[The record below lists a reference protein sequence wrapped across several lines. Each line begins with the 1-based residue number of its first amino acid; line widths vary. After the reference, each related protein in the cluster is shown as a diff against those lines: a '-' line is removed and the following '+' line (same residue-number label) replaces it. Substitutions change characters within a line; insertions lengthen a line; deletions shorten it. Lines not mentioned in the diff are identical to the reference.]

1 MMEVAR
7 KGIFH
12 PDMFHF
18 NEIMIIFLAV
28 MFTDILLL
36 DMFNTF
42 GLPTST
48 TVSIVFELLG
58 SAVAVAIVKI
68 SRAAESLTDLSL
80 YINSDRAL
88 GIISGIFISII
99 ISFTVGAIIQWFIRL
114 LFSFDIKKT
123 IKYFGGLW
131 GGIAISALSY
141 FILIKGAK
149 GASFMSDATVDWIH
163 NNGMNILLFSFLA
176 GAVLFQFLVSI
187 AKVNI
192 LKIIVLLGTFALAMA
207 FAGNDLVNF
216 IGVPLAGIESFNAFN
231 GSGLEPGQM
240 MMDILKG
247 PVKTP
252 TLFLLIAGLI
262 MAITLKFSSKS
273 KSVTA
278 TTIDLSSQNLG
289 KERFQSSGFARWLV
303 RGALEVG
310 LFIRRFTPDVVQDF
324 IDRRFDQSMMRKR
337 DRKKHEILAF
347 DLVRASVNLVV
358 AAILISIGTSL
369 KLPLSTTYVTFMVTM
384 GTSLSDKAWGRESAV
399 YRITGVLTVVGGWFL
414 TALSAFTAAFLI
426 ALLLSWGGMIA
437 IIGMSALV
445 MIVIIRTYRY
455 HKNKK
460 NIEESKPDE
469 EDLDGTVD
477 IIENRNSLVA
487 SILVNVS
494 KLYYLA
500 LLNFSKEKRKSLKK
514 VKAEA
519 NEIHIQTKLLKE
531 NMHTTIQQLSEDD
544 IETGHYYVQ
553 VLDYLRE
560 TSNCLQFIVNPL
572 FNHLDNNHAPLSKDQ
587 SAELVKFNEKMSVF
601 FNFALTILK
610 KKSFGS
616 LDELKK
622 QRDDLVHASNVI
634 RKSLVKSIKK
644 EGRGT
649 KVILLFLDVLTESK
663 NMAMFVTNVVQA
675 EQEFSLSG
683 NGDIKPGNK

>member
-1 MMEVAR
+1 MEYYYLIVVVILVALAVSDLIVGVSNDAVNFLNSAIGSKAAKFNVIMAVAAFGVLVGATFSNGMMEVAR

-247 PVKTP
+247 P
-252 TLFLLIAGLI
+252 
-262 MAITLKFSSKS
+262 S
-273 KSVTA
+273 
-278 TTIDLSSQNLG
+278 
-289 KERFQSSGFARWLV
+289 
-303 RGALEVG
+303 
-310 LFIRRFTPDVVQDF
+310 
-324 IDRRFDQSMMRKR
+324 RK
-337 DRKKHEILAF
+337 H
-347 DLVRASVNLVV
+347 
-358 AAILISIGTSL
+358 
-369 KLPLSTTYVTFMVTM
+369 PLY
-384 GTSLSDKAWGRESAV
+384 
-399 YRITGVLTVVGGWFL
+399 
-414 TALSAFTAAFLI
+414 
-426 ALLLSWGGMIA
+426 
-437 IIGMSALV
+437 
-445 MIVIIRTYRY
+445 
-455 HKNKK
+455 
-460 NIEESKPDE
+460 
-469 EDLDGTVD
+469 
-477 IIENRNSLVA
+477 
-487 SILVNVS
+487 
-494 KLYYLA
+494 
-500 LLNFSKEKRKSLKK
+500 
-514 VKAEA
+514 
-519 NEIHIQTKLLKE
+519 
-531 NMHTTIQQLSEDD
+531 
-544 IETGHYYVQ
+544 
-553 VLDYLRE
+553 
-560 TSNCLQFIVNPL
+560 
-572 FNHLDNNHAPLSKDQ
+572 
-587 SAELVKFNEKMSVF
+587 F
-601 FNFALTILK
+601 F
-610 KKSFGS
+610 
-616 LDELKK
+616 
-622 QRDDLVHASNVI
+622 
-634 RKSLVKSIKK
+634 
-644 EGRGT
+644 
-649 KVILLFLDVLTESK
+649 
-663 NMAMFVTNVVQA
+663 
-675 EQEFSLSG
+675 
-683 NGDIKPGNK
+683 